1 MLKHTMQLPDI
12 GIKEP
17 KDYYV
22 TVRITDKQM
31 KPQHLTFTDT
41 KQRIAWD
48 EEIEV
53 NDVSDKTEAELA
65 VIFEFAKTW
74 SPKRYYINVVEIR
87 EKLIQVPRFI
97 S

>member
-1 MLKHTMQLPDI
+1 MKDTTQLPDI

-22 TVRITDKQM
+22 TVRITDRQI
-31 KPQHLTFTDT
+31 KPQHLAFTDT
-41 KQRIAWD
+41 KQRVAWD
-48 EEIEV
+48 ETVEV
-53 NDVSDKTEAELA
+53 NDVAEKTDAELA

-74 SPKRYYINVVEIR
+74 SIKRYYISIVEIR

-97 S
+97 A